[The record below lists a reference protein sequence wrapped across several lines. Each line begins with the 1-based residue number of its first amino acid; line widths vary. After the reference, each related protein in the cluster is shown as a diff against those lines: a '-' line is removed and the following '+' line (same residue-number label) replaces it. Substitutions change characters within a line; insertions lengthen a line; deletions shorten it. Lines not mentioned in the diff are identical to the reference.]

1 MSGHS
6 SKPENLAVI
15 PRLWRAFRWSLAGIR
30 SAYRHEQ
37 SFRIEIA
44 AFPAVILFALLIS
57 DSIWQ
62 GAIMIGGWLVLLAV
76 ELLNSGIEAAIDRIS
91 ADQHPLSGRA
101 KDVGSAAVL
110 MLFLA
115 NLLLWIAALID

>member
-1 MSGHS
+1 
-6 SKPENLAVI
+6 
-15 PRLWRAFRWSLAGIR
+15 
-30 SAYRHEQ
+30 
-37 SFRIEIA
+37 
-44 AFPAVILFALLIS
+44 
-57 DSIWQ
+57 
-62 GAIMIGGWLVLLAV
+62 MIGGWLVLLAV

>member
-1 MSGHS
+1 MSAHS
-6 SKPENLAVI
+6 SKPEPLAVI
-15 PRLWRAFRWSLAGIR
+15 PRLWRALNWSLAGIR

-44 AFPAVILFALLIS
+44 AFPVVTGFALLVS
-57 DSIWQ
+57 ESVWQ
-62 GAIMIGGWLVLLAV
+62 SAIIIGAWLLLLAV

-91 ADQHPLSGRA
+91 ADPHPLSGRA

-110 MLFLA
+110 MVFLA
-115 NLLLWIAALID
+115 NLLLWIAALIE